1 MANIALRDYNQEIE
15 AMIND
20 DRFDEAIAHCLHI
33 LKLYPKHIT
42 TYRQLGNAFLEAKRY
57 DDALDI
63 FQRLLSAVP
72 DDFIANLGMSIIR
85 EDEGNLD
92 AAIWYM
98 ERAFEQKPS
107 NKAIQEEL
115 RRLYGRRD
123 RVEPSKIRLT
133 RGALAQMYAKGDQIP
148 QAIAEINAALSEDTQ
163 RPDLQI
169 LLASVYHQAGKDDE
183 ASETCRALLDKLP
196 DCLVANYILAEIL
209 EKSGKVDEA
218 KPYREKLQAMEPY
231 EVKVSPQAPVAD
243 QVPADAII
251 IPKLDITDDQISKA
265 ISQPAWAASLGI
277 VASDLLSG
285 QEEIP
290 EWMASI
296 EKQEKVQEEAEELPG
311 LPASQ
316 EKEAPQAEPI
326 PDWMKETG
334 WSPATG
340 AVEEGPA
347 PVEETAISSEQ
358 EEQPAQDEIP
368 DWMRSITPEGVLDE
382 MPSGEEL
389 EEDKNLAAILSESQ
403 PSKTTE
409 ASKGTLPVESIPE
422 WLQGLGGEETPS
434 AAESPAVPEAAQPM
448 PDEETPGQIP
458 VEAESAAGVNP
469 PSYLNETQPGPSG
482 TIGTWLS
489 DKLPPANE
497 QVEQPGEE
505 KPVFEPAEGIPE
517 WLRDFAEEETPAAAA
532 PVEPAPTAPSEEIPA
547 WLSDFTK
554 EEVSET
560 GAEQEKVE
568 EGQGVPE
575 EELPDWLRDYTEK
588 MPSTPH
594 PGPTEAATPEA
605 APTAEV
611 PSEPVLT
618 PQTAAEEEL
627 PEWLRSFAEE
637 EVLAAEVPSE
647 PVPAPQASGG
657 EELPEWLR
665 GLAEEEI
672 PVAETQAETVIEPQP
687 AVEEVPE
694 WLSSS
699 TEEEATPTEAAA
711 QPIEATTPE
720 EELPDWLSSF
730 IEEKAPAAEIP
741 TEPEAEIPAEQPVT
755 ATPEEVSVVSA
766 EIAPVEAPGATE
778 FESPPDFEDLEKMAG
793 AQAPQTTEPATEA
806 VEMEGAISP
815 ETPDFAQGLPVI
827 EQVAKEQAEL
837 PTEVVEEQ
845 VEIIKPPLA
854 TELSGRVQKLET
866 ALGGWIPES
875 EISGLAGETPP
886 MPEEEALPPPS
897 IEPEAEQP
905 VTSEEYAWT
914 APALAEEQQ
923 ITATTAPIVPL
934 EPIPAEAGITTQRIN
949 INTATLVE
957 LERLPGVGF
966 RLAQNIINYRQTQG
980 TFEKLEDLVSIL
992 NVPLETF
999 NIIRAYLTVEA
1010 PRETPAPQPVAY
1022 VAEQVPIELKD
1033 TLERARA
1040 AIQQDQISAAL
1051 EDYQHL
1057 IKSKVL
1063 LEEVIQD
1070 LTQALMRHPDE
1081 LPLLQALGDAYL
1093 RCDRLQEAM
1102 DAYTRAERLIK

>member
-20 DRFDEAIAHCLHI
+20 GRFDEAIAHCLHI

-57 DDALDI
+57 GDALDI

-133 RGALAQMYAKGDQIP
+133 RGALARMYAKGDQTP

-169 LLASVYHQAGKDDE
+169 LLASVYHQAGKDGE

-218 KPYREKLQAMEPY
+218 KPCREKLQAMEPY

-265 ISQPAWAASLGI
+265 ISQPAWASSLGI

-290 EWMASI
+290 EWMASV
-296 EKQEKVQEEAEELPG
+296 EKPEEVQEEAEELPG

-316 EKEAPQAEPI
+316 EEAPQAEPT
-326 PDWMKETG
+326 PDWMKEAG

-340 AVEEGPA
+340 AIEEGPA

-382 MPSGEEL
+382 MLSGEEM
-389 EEDKNLAAILSESQ
+389 EEDKNLAALLSESQ
-403 PSKTTE
+403 PTKTTE

-434 AAESPAVPEAAQPM
+434 AAEGPAVPEAAQPM
-448 PDEETPGQIP
+448 PIDETPGQIP
-458 VEAESAAGVNP
+458 VEAKSAAGVNP

-489 DKLPPANE
+489 GKLPPAKE

-505 KPVFEPAEGIPE
+505 KPLFEPAEELPE
-517 WLRDFAEEETPAAAA
+517 WLRDFAEEETPAATA

-575 EELPDWLRDYTEK
+575 EELPDWLRDYTK
-588 MPSTPH
+588 GMPSTPH
-594 PGPTEAATPEA
+594 PGPTEAAKPEV

-611 PSEPVLT
+611 PSEPA
-618 PQTAAEEEL
+618 PIAQEAAEEEL

-647 PVPAPQASGG
+647 PAPAPQATAG
-657 EELPEWLR
+657 EGLPEWLR
-665 GLAEEEI
+665 RLAEEEI
-672 PVAETQAETVIEPQP
+672 PVAETQAEPVIEPQP

-699 TEEEATPTEAAA
+699 TEGEATPTEAAA

-730 IEEKAPAAEIP
+730 VEEKAPAAEIP
-741 TEPEAEIPAEQPVT
+741 TEPIAEIPAEQPITT
-755 ATPEEVSVVSA
+755 APEEVPVASP
-766 EIAPVEAPGATE
+766 ETAPVEAPGVAK
-778 FESPPDFEDLEKMAG
+778 FESPLDFEDLEKMIG
-793 AQAPQTTEPATEA
+793 AQAPLAAESETEA
-806 VEMEGAISP
+806 VEAEEEISP
-815 ETPDFAQGLPVI
+815 ETPELAEELPAM
-827 EQVAKEQAEL
+827 EPAAMEQAEL
-837 PTEVVEEQ
+837 PSEVAEEQ
-845 VEIIKPPLA
+845 VEIIRPPLA
-854 TELSGRVQKLET
+854 TELSGRVQKVET

-886 MPEEEALPPPS
+886 MPEEETLPPPS
-897 IEPEAEQP
+897 IEPEAEQLI
-905 VTSEEYAWT
+905 TSEEYAWA

-923 ITATTAPIVPL
+923 ITATTAPTIPQQ
-934 EPIPAEAGITTQRIN
+934 PIPAEAGITTQRIN
-949 INTATLVE
+949 INTASLVE

-980 TFEKLEDLVSIL
+980 PFEKLEDLVSIL

-999 NIIRAYLTVEA
+999 NTLRDYLTVEA
-1010 PRETPAPQPVAY
+1010 PRETPAPQPVAL
-1022 VAEQVPIELKD
+1022 VAEQVPAELKD
-1033 TLERARA
+1033 CLERARA

-1051 EDYQHL
+1051 GNYQHL

-1063 LEEVIQD
+1063 LEDVIQD

-1081 LPLLQALGDAYL
+1081 LLLLQALGDAYL